1 MKVII
6 PESLNDITLGQYL
19 KFKKVIEADDISEGI
34 YKLAVVSIFCKLK
47 VQEAQSINLT
57 DFDDIYKKVSEVLQ
71 QEPTFKDRFIVDN
84 IEFGFIPNLDE
95 ITAGEY
101 IDIDTYSSKEDGFV
115 SIMGVL
121 FRPITNKIKEKYSI
135 EDYESSD
142 KYIDYIERMPL
153 GVALGA
159 NVFFYTLSKELLIA
173 TQNYLEQTIMKEEL
187 EAVSEINGVGINQF
201 IQSLEETSLNLQQ
214 LCKPNYMSFSHS

>member
-84 IEFGFIPNLDE
+84 FEFGFIPNLDE

-121 FRPITNKIKEKYSI
+121 FRPITNKMKEKYSI